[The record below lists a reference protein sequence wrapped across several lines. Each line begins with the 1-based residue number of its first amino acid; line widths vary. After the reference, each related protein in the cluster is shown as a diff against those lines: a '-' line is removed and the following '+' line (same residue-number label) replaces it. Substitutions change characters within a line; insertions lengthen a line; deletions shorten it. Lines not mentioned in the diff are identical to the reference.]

1 VPLPRTRGR
10 KAGEGRAPNFLHVYQ
25 SPSCRLPTSSRVPR
39 VLGGRLETHIRE
51 ARNDSL
57 FNRSVH
63 ACLTMKWSFMMRQH
77 PRPFFLSLY
86 SLYCHHVNLIYFATT
101 RYWLNG
107 VVFLLKRVPTSSWCS
122 LSSSALRHAG
132 DVLQSTYRPTVRQRR
147 KG

>member
-39 VLGGRLETHIRE
+39 VFGGRLETHIRE

-77 PRPFFLSLY
+77 PRPFFSPCIPYTVTMSISSILRPHIIGWMVSCSFRGVSLRQVGVQ
-86 SLYCHHVNLIYFATT
+86 CH
-101 RYWLNG
+101 
-107 VVFLLKRVPTSSWCS
+107 
-122 LSSSALRHAG
+122 LRHAG
-132 DVLQSTYRPTVRQRR
+132 DVLQSTCRPTVRQRR